1 VQAEVTVAQAY
12 LTTGNA
18 TAEIDRV
25 LATSLREHRPGYL
38 VMPTD
43 VAASPVD
50 RPTSPLTAA
59 APDSFTGVVEAF
71 VAQARTMLT
80 EAGSVTVLADFLADR
95 FGARAELADLVAAG
109 GIPHATLS
117 LGKSVFN
124 ESDPNFVGVYSGS
137 ASEKPVLAAV
147 EQADVLIS
155 VGVRFTDNTTTGF
168 SQQIAPERTIDVQP
182 FATQIGDRLF
192 APLPMKVA
200 VQELTGLVREP
211 GQGWQPS
218 EFPAEVPADVREP
231 QTGEALRQAQL
242 WSAVERF
249 LRPGDIVVAEQGTAF
264 FGAQS
269 VRLPADVTFIG
280 QPLWGSIGY
289 TLPAALGA
297 QTAAPTRRTIL
308 LIGDGSALLT
318 AQELGTML
326 REGRNPVTV
335 LINNDGYTVERAIHG
350 PEQRYNDIPRWNWS
364 LVPAAM
370 GAGEH
375 TRTLRATT
383 PAELSVALESVADPR
398 GLVLLEAILPT
409 MDLPEALAA
418 AARAMAAAN
427 ASA

>member
-1 VQAEVTVAQAY
+1 
-12 LTTGNA
+12 
-18 TAEIDRV
+18 
-25 LATSLREHRPGYL
+25 
-38 VMPTD
+38 
-43 VAASPVD
+43 
-50 RPTSPLTAA
+50 
-59 APDSFTGVVEAF
+59 
-71 VAQARTMLT
+71 
-80 EAGSVTVLADFLADR
+80 
-95 FGARAELADLVAAG
+95 
-109 GIPHATLS
+109 
-117 LGKSVFN
+117 
-124 ESDPNFVGVYSGS
+124 
-137 ASEKPVLAAV
+137 
-147 EQADVLIS
+147 
-155 VGVRFTDNTTTGF
+155 
-168 SQQIAPERTIDVQP
+168 VQP

-200 VQELTGLVREP
+200 VQELTGLVREL

-218 EFPAEVPADVREP
+218 EFPADVREP

-249 LRPGDIVVAEQGTAF
+249 LRPGDIVVAEQGSAF

-318 AQELGTML
+318 AQELGMML
-326 REGRNPVTV
+326 REGRNPVIV

-398 GLVLLEAILPT
+398 GLVLLEAMLPT

-418 AARAMAAAN
+418 AACAMAAAN